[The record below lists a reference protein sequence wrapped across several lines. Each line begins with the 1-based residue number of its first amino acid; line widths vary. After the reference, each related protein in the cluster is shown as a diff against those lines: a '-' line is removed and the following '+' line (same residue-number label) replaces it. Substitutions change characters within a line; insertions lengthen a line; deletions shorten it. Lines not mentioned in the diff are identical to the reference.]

1 MTTAIKCTDIA
12 TLKVTIDRMARQSSE
27 TAAAIMKAADAA
39 FAAGTGND
47 SDRAARTMDSI
58 YDLAQKSGAEIKAA
72 AEGVGCEDTDAF
84 FKVSE
89 GVRGAVSSRQGAVN
103 LVDLYYQ
110 GAAGKIMSTAAA
122 MKLTIEA
129 GETGHVGPRLDDALK
144 AIFQMVRD
152 LDVQVN
158 ETVDV
163 DFDADKRLVD

>member
-1 MTTAIKCTDIA
+1 MTTANKCTDIA
-12 TLKVTIDRMARQSSE
+12 TLKVTIDKMARQSSE
-27 TAAAIMKAADAA
+27 TAAAIMKAVDAA
-39 FAAGTGND
+39 FAAGPGYD

-129 GETGHVGPRLDDALK
+129 GAPAQAHLHG
-144 AIFQMVRD
+144 
-152 LDVQVN
+152 VQGVSLPD
-158 ETVDV
+158 TY
-163 DFDADKRLVD
+163 RLVSR